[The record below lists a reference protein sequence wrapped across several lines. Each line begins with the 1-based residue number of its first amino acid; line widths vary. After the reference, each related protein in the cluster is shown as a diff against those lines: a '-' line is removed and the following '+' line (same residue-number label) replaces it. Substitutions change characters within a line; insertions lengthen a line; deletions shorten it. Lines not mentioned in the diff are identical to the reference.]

1 MARAGNT
8 KKTSKFVVRK
18 APSSSAGKKTVS
30 KSRTSAAKSTARK
43 PSSPVKSAKKAKI
56 SSRILSR
63 VKTVRRAFVKAAR
76 KLSRK
81 LPSAKKS
88 SAVKVSPRK
97 TLKKMVPAKKTV
109 SVKKTPPVKKTAAVK
124 KTSRAPVPVKS
135 PQKKSLFVPQKT
147 LAKVSK
153 KKVRKPAVLKTKAA
167 LPAAEKKHVQRVKA
181 TDRAP
186 GLPRKESKVPFGD
199 LRVMAVKK
207 PVYSKIAD
215 AQNRKPAA
223 PRKASPSKV
232 AAKKKAAV
240 PAAPAASAPVP
251 AREFPRD
258 LPSNYG
264 DNLIYL
270 MVRDPHWIYAYWELQ
285 KDYVEGS
292 RESLG
297 GTWSEICTV
306 LRVYD
311 VSDSQ
316 SEPAYQ
322 DLYLGGITDHW
333 HINAVP
339 DRSYFVE
346 IGLLHKDGRFLV
358 LARSN
363 PVLMPRDSMSDVLD
377 EEWMDI
383 DFDKVY
389 ALSGGFDVGKSSQE
403 LRKLMQDRM
412 QGNLSSGSGSGAG
425 IVTSMSSPGSGSWG
439 GHGLEAMKA
448 RKFFFWL
455 DCEVIV
461 YGGTEPDAKVTFQG
475 KVIQLRPDGTFSF
488 RFALPDGNFVF
499 DAKAESSD
507 GIEERVITPVVQRET
522 SRPAPVFKQG
532 KA

>member
-18 APSSSAGKKTVS
+18 AAGSSAGKKAVP
-30 KSRTSAAKSTARK
+30 KSRAAASKSTARK
-43 PSSPVKSAKKAKI
+43 TSSSVKSLKKPKI
-56 SSRILSR
+56 LSRISSR
-63 VKTVRRAFVKAAR
+63 VKTVRRALVKAAK

-81 LPSAKKS
+81 LPTAKKT
-88 SAVKVSPRK
+88 SAVK
-97 TLKKMVPAKKTV
+97 VPAKKTLKKKV
-109 SVKKTPPVKKTAAVK
+109 SVKKPALVKKAKPVKETVPMK
-124 KTSRAPVPVKS
+124 KPAPAPVSGKK
-135 PQKKSLFVPQKT
+135 PQKKSPVRPEKAPVKLSRKEVQKPS
-147 LAKVSK
+147 APK
-153 KKVRKPAVLKTKAA
+153 AKAA
-167 LPAAEKKHVQRVKA
+167 LPAAEKKNVRRVKA
-181 TDRAP
+181 TDRSR
-186 GLPRKESKVPFGD
+186 GLAKKEAKVPFGD
-199 LRVMAVKK
+199 LRVAMVKK

-223 PRKASPSKV
+223 VRKASPAKMAV
-232 AAKKKAAV
+232 KKKTAV
-240 PAAPAASAPVP
+240 PAASAPAPVP
-251 AREFPRD
+251 VREFPQE

-297 GTWSEICTV
+297 GSWGEICTV

-311 VSDSQ
+311 VTDSQ

-346 IGLLHKDGRFLV
+346 IGLLHKDGRFLS

-363 PVLMPRDSMSDVLD
+363 SVLMPRDSMSDVLD
-377 EEWMDI
+377 EQWMDI

-412 QGNLSSGSGSGAG
+412 QGNASSGSGSGVG

-439 GHGLEAMKA
+439 GQGLEAMKA

-475 KVIQLRPDGTFSF
+475 KVIKLRPDGTFSF

-532 KA
+532 KV

>member
-1 MARAGNT
+1 MVRAGNT

-18 APSSSAGKKTVS
+18 AASSSAGKKTVS
-30 KSRTSAAKSTARK
+30 KSRSAAGKSTARK
-43 PSSPVKSAKKAKI
+43 TSSSVKPAKKTKI
-56 SSRILSR
+56 LSRLSSR
-63 VKTVRRAFVKAAR
+63 VKTVRRAIVKTAK
-76 KLSRK
+76 KLSGK
-81 LPSAKKS
+81 LPSAKKG
-88 SAVKVSPRK
+88 SAVK
-97 TLKKMVPAKKTV
+97 VPAKKTL
-109 SVKKTPPVKKTAAVK
+109 KKTVPVKKPASIKKAKPVK
-124 KTSRAPVPVKS
+124 KALPVKKAVPAPVSGKRLQKKPLS
-135 PQKKSLFVPQKT
+135 RPQKVPARLSRKEVQKAEAPK
-147 LAKVSK
+147 AK
-153 KKVRKPAVLKTKAA
+153 PA
-167 LPAAEKKHVQRVKA
+167 LPAAEKKNVRRVKA
-181 TDRAP
+181 TDRSQ
-186 GLPRKESKVPFGD
+186 GLAKKEAKVPFGD
-199 LRVMAVKK
+199 LRVVMVKK
-207 PVYSKIAD
+207 PVYSKIAE

-223 PRKASPSKV
+223 VRKASPVKMAV
-232 AAKKKAAV
+232 KKKAPV
-240 PAAPAASAPVP
+240 PAAPAPVP
-251 AREFPRD
+251 AREFPQD

-297 GTWSEICTV
+297 GSWGEICTV

-311 VSDSQ
+311 VTDSQ

-346 IGLLHKDGRFLV
+346 IGLLHKDGRFLA

-363 PVLMPRDSMSDVLD
+363 PVLMPRDSMSDILD

-412 QGNLSSGSGSGAG
+412 QGHASSGSGSGVG

-475 KVIQLRPDGTFSF
+475 KVIKLRPDGTFSF
-488 RFALPDGNFVF
+488 RFALPDGKFVF

-532 KA
+532 KV

>member
-8 KKTSKFVVRK
+8 KKKSKFVVRK
-18 APSSSAGKKTVS
+18 AASAAAGKK
-30 KSRTSAAKSTARK
+30 
-43 PSSPVKSAKKAKI
+43 
-56 SSRILSR
+56 
-63 VKTVRRAFVKAAR
+63 
-76 KLSRK
+76 
-81 LPSAKKS
+81 PSAKSRSARPSRKKSVRKPAYRKPVKKVKPLLRVPVRSKTAGKTSVKSGKKKRPVKTSAQKAAPSKKNFSAKS
-88 SAVKVSPRK
+88 SAVKK
-97 TLKKMVPAKKTV
+97 AQKKQTMSKVKPSVVKP
-109 SVKKTPPVKKTAAVK
+109 SVKKVQKPVFK
-124 KTSRAPVPVKS
+124 SRRAI
-135 PQKKSLFVPQKT
+135 
-147 LAKVSK
+147 
-153 KKVRKPAVLKTKAA
+153 PA
-167 LPAAEKKHVQRVKA
+167 AAEKKNVRRVKA
-181 TDRAP
+181 TDRSP
-186 GLPRKESKVPFGD
+186 GLAKKELEIPFGG
-199 LRVMAVKK
+199 LRVGIVKK
-207 PVYSKIAD
+207 PVYSKIAE
-215 AQNRKPAA
+215 AEKRKPAA
-223 PRKASPSKV
+223 ARRV
-232 AAKKKAAV
+232 TAAKMAVKKKV
-240 PAAPAASAPVP
+240 PDRAPEPALEPAPA
-251 AREFPRD
+251 RD
-258 LPSNYG
+258 YPQELPSNYG

-285 KDYVEGS
+285 RDYVEGS

-297 GTWSEICTV
+297 GTWDEVCTV

-311 VSDSQ
+311 VT
-316 SEPAYQ
+316 ENHNNPVYQ

-346 IGLLHKDGRFLV
+346 IGLLHKDGRFLA

-363 PVLMPRDSMSDVLD
+363 PVVMPRDSMSDVLD

-412 QGNLSSGSGSGAG
+412 QGHLSSGSGSGVG
-425 IVTSMSSPGSGSWG
+425 IVTSMSSPGSGSWSSAPET
-439 GHGLEAMKA
+439 LKS

-475 KVIQLRPDGTFSF
+475 KVIKLRPDGTFSF
-488 RFALPDGNFVF
+488 RFALPDGKFVF

-507 GIEERVITPVVQRET
+507 GVEERVITPVVQRET
-522 SRPAPVFKQG
+522 SRPAPVFKKG

>member
-18 APSSSAGKKTVS
+18 AAGSSAGKKTVS
-30 KSRTSAAKSTARK
+30 RSRTAAGKSTARK
-43 PSSPVKSAKKAKI
+43 TSSKPAKKSKI
-56 SSRILSR
+56 LSLLSSRIKS
-63 VKTVRRAFVKAAR
+63 VRGAFVKAAKKPAR
-76 KLSRK
+76 KLT
-81 LPSAKKS
+81 SAKKS
-88 SAVKVSPRK
+88 SAVKI
-97 TLKKMVPAKKTV
+97 PAKKALKKTAL
-109 SVKKTPPVKKTAAVK
+109 VKKAVPVKKTKAVK
-124 KTSRAPVPVKS
+124 KTVPLKKKASAPVLEKKLHEKPLS
-135 PQKKSLFVPQKT
+135 RPQKMPAKLSRKEVQKT
-147 LAKVSK
+147 EAPKV
-153 KKVRKPAVLKTKAA
+153 KAA
-167 LPAAEKKHVQRVKA
+167 LPAAEKKTVRRVKA
-181 TDRAP
+181 TDRSR
-186 GLPRKESKVPFGD
+186 GLAKKEAKVPFGD
-199 LRVMAVKK
+199 LRVAIVKK
-207 PVYSKIAD
+207 PVYSKIAE

-223 PRKASPSKV
+223 ARKASPVKMAV
-232 AAKKKAAV
+232 KKRAAV
-240 PAAPAASAPVP
+240 PEAPAAAPAPVP
-251 AREFPRD
+251 AREFPQE

-297 GTWSEICTV
+297 GTWGEICTV

-311 VSDSQ
+311 VTDSQ

-346 IGLLHKDGRFLV
+346 IGLLHKDGRFLS

-363 PVLMPRDSMSDVLD
+363 PVSMPRDSMSDILD

-412 QGNLSSGSGSGAG
+412 QGNASSGSGSGVG

-439 GHGLEAMKA
+439 GHGAEAMKA

-475 KVIQLRPDGTFSF
+475 KVIKLRPDGTFSF
-488 RFALPDGNFVF
+488 RFALPDGHFVF

-532 KA
+532 KV